1 MRNFIASATSGHA
14 TARAGRMAAGAALLL
29 AVAGAVGGA
38 GALVTAVEPAARA
51 VAADDPWTVAP
62 KDDPWTS
69 APASSL
75 GDDPWTSA
83 PASAQDDPWT

>member
-1 MRNFIASATSGHA
+1 MRSFITSATSGPA
-14 TARAGRMAAGAALLL
+14 TAKAGRVAAGAALLL

-38 GALVTAVEPAARA
+38 GALVTAAEPPARA

-83 PASAQDDPWT
+83 PASALDDPWT